1 MIIFF
6 SYKTKPAFSKEFL
19 SFLKSYKSY
28 FLNSIF
34 KNIKINI
41 KPTFNQI
48 QIISYVVLLFPRII

>member
-19 SFLKSYKSY
+19 SFLKSY